1 MCYAKFRRHLYP
13 RCGLA
18 VCAVPG
24 AWPGQGCLCW
34 PVWAHCIVPRLM
46 LIPATSHNQPQQ
58 TRGHKHG
65 DIPNNYQ
72 KVGFAKMTNAG
83 PCLQPPSSP
92 TFCSGLSPLMR
103 PPMLTVLP
111 RKSKTPTAPPP
122 PPTKSPP
129 PPTRSPPTPRPPL
142 LRPTEPPP
150 PPPSTPMARPPPRPC
165 PPTQRRPTLL
175 PATNHHL
182 SSVTL
187 QAASWSSSRPSPAPS
202 LSWMRAAD
210 SCQ

>member
-1 MCYAKFRRHLYP
+1 MLREISSTPLSAMWAGCVRGAR
-13 RCGLA
+13 GLA
-18 VCAVPG
+18 WSG
-24 AWPGQGCLCW
+24 L
-34 PVWAHCIVPRLM
+34 PVLASVGPLHRPQTDADTRNLAQ
-46 LIPATSHNQPQQ
+46 PATTNTRPQHSVTETFPIITI
-58 TRGHKHG
+58 TR
-65 DIPNNYQ
+65 

-182 SSVTL
+182 SSVPCRPHL
-187 QAASWSSSRPSPAPS
+187 GQAPDPPGP
-202 LSWMRAAD
+202 RA
-210 SCQ
+210 